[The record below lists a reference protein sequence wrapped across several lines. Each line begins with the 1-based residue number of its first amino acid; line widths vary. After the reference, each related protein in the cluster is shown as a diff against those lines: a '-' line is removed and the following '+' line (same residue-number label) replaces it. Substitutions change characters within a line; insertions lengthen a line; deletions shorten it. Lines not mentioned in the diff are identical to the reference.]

1 MENISN
7 AKIEKLKAGI
17 VKSKAKIAEY
27 QAKLKEQ
34 EKLLVTLEDLE
45 IVARFRSQNGNEDL
59 AAKLRND
66 RRNPGHPRN
75 EVSWGGS
82 EPARVFADSVGKVK
96 EEATNDSVQTE

>member
-7 AKIEKLKAGI
+7 AKIEKLKDSI
-17 VKSKAKIAEY
+17 SKSKEKIAEY

-45 IVARFRSQNGNEDL
+45 IVARFRSQHGNEDL

-66 RRNPGHPRN
+66 K
-75 EVSWGGS
+75 ESALVL
-82 EPARVFADSVGKVK
+82 ADSAAIIK
-96 EEATNDSVQTE
+96 EDAINDRIQTE

>member
-17 VKSKAKIAEY
+17 SKSKEKIAEY

-34 EKLLVTLEDLE
+34 EKLLVSLEDLE

-66 RRNPGHPRN
+66 KQNQ
-75 EVSWGGS
+75 
-82 EPARVFADSVGKVK
+82 PARVLTDSAEKIK
-96 EEATNDSVQTE
+96 EESLNDSVQTE

>member
-7 AKIEKLKAGI
+7 AKIEKLKTDIG
-17 VKSKAKIAEY
+17 KSKEKIAEY

-66 RRNPGHPRN
+66 RRQGLPQN
-75 EVSWGGS
+75 EVSRDRNESAPVITDGA
-82 EPARVFADSVGKVK
+82 EKTK
-96 EEATNDSVQTE
+96 EAALYDSVQTE